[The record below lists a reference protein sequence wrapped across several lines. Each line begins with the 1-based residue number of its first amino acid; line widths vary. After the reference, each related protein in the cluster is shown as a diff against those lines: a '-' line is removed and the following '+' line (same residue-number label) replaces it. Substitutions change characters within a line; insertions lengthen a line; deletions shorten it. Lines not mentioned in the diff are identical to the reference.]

1 MEYKEFDSFS
11 NPSIDHLQGFLF
23 SLSCMNQQLYPQEDV
38 KYQYYFFE
46 LDNENNSDPKEIL
59 IQLIG
64 DKIKDI
70 SENERQLLHT
80 NSNLSEITSD
90 WKTNMR
96 LNALS
101 YFATEAVKD
110 VRGGYYYC
118 YERFLNVLIQFLDI
132 KTEFNVFEFKLDMNK
147 IPYNFYYQW
156 GMNFKSYLFIVNTR
170 IYYLHF
176 ATALG

>member
-1 MEYKEFDSFS
+1 MEYEQFDSFS
-11 NPSIDHLQGFLF
+11 NPSIDHLQGFLY
-23 SLSCMNQQLYPQEDV
+23 SLACMNQQLYPQEDV
-38 KYQYYFFE
+38 EYHYYFFE
-46 LDNENNSDPKEIL
+46 LYNQNNSDPKELL

-70 SENERQLLHT
+70 SENEIQLLHT

-90 WKTNMR
+90 WKTNMKQ
-96 LNALS
+96 NILS
-101 YFATEAVKD
+101 YFAADVVKD
-110 VRGGYYYC
+110 VRGGYYC

-132 KTEFNVFEFKLDMNK
+132 KQEFKVFEFKLDMNE

-156 GMNFKSYLFIVNTR
+156 GMDFKSYLFIVNTK